1 MGVSVLEA
9 ISPAFRVGTRDEE
22 GTDSLD
28 HGPPVV
34 FEADLQL
41 LKDFKA
47 LLQLGSVSVGEG
59 HVVND
64 EASLLVDVQQGR
76 NSVLEELAS
85 GAENKY
91 FLHPMVLE
99 LLCRRQT
106 KSSLTSL
113 TSRPGKDFDDELRN
127 RPSTNLLIVD

>member
-9 ISPAFRVGTRDEE
+9 ISRDEE

-106 KSSLTSL
+106 KSSLTS
-113 TSRPGKDFDDELRN
+113 RPGKDFDDVLQN
-127 RPSTNLLIVD
+127 RPLTNLLIVD